1 VIEGLKPHSKYSDS
15 GVPWLG
21 ALPSHWRQSPGMA
34 FLRERHAKNAGMI
47 ERTVLSLSYGRIVV
61 KPRERLHGL
70 VPDSFETYQVVD
82 PGDIIIRPTDLQ
94 NDWNSKR
101 VGLVRARG
109 IITSAYLCLRSRGGL
124 TPEFAY
130 EMLQT
135 FDSLK
140 VFYGLGSGL
149 RQNLDFRDFK
159 RMVVFVPPPEEQ
171 AAIVRFL
178 DHVGGRIERAIRA
191 KRKVIA
197 LLQEQQRAI
206 IQRAVTRGLTQGV
219 PLEEASAPW
228 LGSFPA
234 HWELRRMSSLA
245 TFISGKAH
253 EHFVDPCGEHICVTA
268 KFVST
273 GGASGRRCTKNLSPA
288 RKGDVLMVMSD
299 LPNGR
304 ALARAYLVED
314 DASYAVNQRVCIL
327 RPQGAV
333 DSEFLVFAADRNPGL
348 LRHDDGSNQT
358 HLSNGDFK
366 TLPIQCPPR
375 AEQKAIVA
383 SVRPATAAIAKRLDL
398 VAREIGLLQEFR
410 TRLIADV
417 VTGKLDV
424 REAAS
429 KLPAEPRDA
438 VEPSADLSD
447 EPIDEEVLVE

>member
-1 VIEGLKPHSKYSDS
+1 MIAELKPYQSYRDT
-15 GVPWLG
+15 GLVWLERMP
-21 ALPSHWRQSPGMA
+21 AHWVARRMKLL
-34 FLRERHAKNAGMI
+34 FRERRQRGLPHEPLLAATQSKGVVKKADY
-47 ERTVLSLSYGRIVV
+47 EARTVIAMTGLENLQLVEVGDFVISLR
-61 KPRERLHGL
+61 
-70 VPDSFETYQVVD
+70 SFQGGIE
-82 PGDIIIRPTDLQ
+82 I
-94 NDWNSKR
+94 SH
-101 VGLVRARG
+101 ARG
-109 IITSAYLCLRSRGGL
+109 IISPAYTILTPTAWESSAYFRHLFKSADFIQALTLFVTGIREGQSIDYERLSRAVMPL
-124 TPEFAY
+124 
-130 EMLQT
+130 
-135 FDSLK
+135 
-140 VFYGLGSGL
+140 
-149 RQNLDFRDFK
+149 
-159 RMVVFVPPPEEQ
+159 PPPGEQ

-197 LLQEQQRAI
+197 LLQEQERAI

-219 PLEEASAPW
+219 PLKEASAPW

-348 LRHDDGSNQT
+348 LRRDDGSNQT

-398 VAREIGLLQEFR
+398 VAREIGLLQEVR

-429 KLPAEPRDA
+429 KLP
-438 VEPSADLSD
+438 D
-447 EPIDEEVLVE
+447 EPIGHDDSAPELVDDLVDEEVAVE